1 MEELMCV
8 QDPALSMLCPHV
20 LVTMLVDRSFS
31 KKILHVVEVFENVKK
46 KKVQNEKLSLNK
58 TNK

>member
-1 MEELMCV
+1 MCI

-31 KKILHVVEVFENVKK
+31 KKILHVVQVFENVKK
-46 KKVQNEKLSLNK
+46 KKVQNEKTQLK
-58 TNK
+58 

>member
-1 MEELMCV
+1 MEELMCI

-31 KKILHVVEVFENVKK
+31 KKILHVVQVFENVKK
-46 KKVQNEKLSLNK
+46 KKVQNEKTQLK
-58 TNK
+58 